1 MSEPTSQT
9 TPQEVGYGI
18 SGATATITLDIPA
31 TRNALSTSVLA
42 QLRRR
47 LAEAVADDAVRVVVV
62 SHTGPVFSSGMDL
75 RTVVDVPAEDQPVMA
90 FPALLADMVTAP
102 KPVIARVAGKARA
115 GGIGLLAACDIAVG
129 TSDADFAFT
138 EVHLGLIPASISLS
152 VLRRV
157 SEQAAR
163 RLFLTGETF
172 DAQYAASIGLL
183 DRVVAPDTLD
193 EEVRAVATSL
203 TEGGPGALAAI
214 KRLLADPPGGTLAER
229 YQALAAL
236 SARHFASPEGQEG
249 TAARREKRRPTWA
262 P

>member
-9 TPQEVGYGI
+9 TPQEVGYGV
-18 SGATATITLDIPA
+18 SGVIARITLDIPA

-42 QLRRR
+42 ELRRR
-47 LAEAVADDAVRVVVV
+47 LAEAVADDAVRVVVL
-62 SHTGPVFSSGMDL
+62 SHTGSVFSSGMDL

-90 FPALLADMVTAP
+90 FAALLTDIVTAP

-115 GGIGLLAACDIAVG
+115 GGIGLLAACDLALG
-129 TSDADFAFT
+129 ASDVDFAFT
-138 EVHLGLIPASISLS
+138 EVRLGLIPASISVP

-172 DAQYAASIGLL
+172 DAQHAANIGLL
-183 DRVVAPDTLD
+183 DRVVPPFALD
-193 EEVRAVATSL
+193 EEVRQVTTALA
-203 TEGGPGALAAI
+203 EGGPGALAAI
-214 KRLLADPPGGTLAER
+214 KRLFAEPPTGTLAER

-236 SARHFASPEGQEG
+236 SARQFASAEGQEG
-249 TAARREKRRPTWA
+249 TAARREKRRPNWA
-262 P
+262 G

>member
-9 TPQEVGYGI
+9 TPHEVGYGV
-18 SGATATITLDIPA
+18 SGVTATITLDIPA

-42 QLRRR
+42 ELRRR
-47 LAEAVADDAVRVVVV
+47 LAEAVADDAVRVVVM

-90 FPALLADMVTAP
+90 FPALLTDILTAP

-129 TSDADFAFT
+129 ASDVDFAFT
-138 EVHLGLIPASISLS
+138 EVRLGLIPASISVP

-172 DAQYAASIGLL
+172 DAQHAASIGLL
-183 DRVVAPDTLD
+183 DRVVASDALD
-193 EEVRAVATSL
+193 KEVRTLAASL
-203 TEGGPGALAAI
+203 GKGGPGALAEI
-214 KRLLADPPGGTLAER
+214 KRLLAEPPTGTLAER
-229 YQALAAL
+229 YKALAAL
-236 SARHFASPEGQEG
+236 SARQFASPEGQEG
-249 TAARREKRRPTWA
+249 TAARREKRRPNWA
-262 P
+262 G

>member
-9 TPQEVGYGI
+9 TPQEVEYGV
-18 SGATATITLDIPA
+18 SGVTATITLNIPA

-42 QLRRR
+42 ELRRR
-47 LAEAVADDAVRVVVV
+47 LAEAVADNAVRVVVL

-75 RTVVDVPAEDQPVMA
+75 RTVASAPAEDQPVIA
-90 FPALLADMVTAP
+90 FPALLTEIVAAP

-129 TSDADFAFT
+129 AGDADFAFT
-138 EVHLGLIPASISLS
+138 EVRLGLVPAVISLP

-157 SEQAAR
+157 YEQAAR
-163 RLFLTGETF
+163 ELLLTGETF
-172 DAQYAASIGLL
+172 DAQHAARIGLL
-183 DRVVAPDTLD
+183 DRVVPPYAVDD
-193 EEVRAVATSL
+193 EVGQVTAALV
-203 TEGGPGALAAI
+203 EGGPNALAAT
-214 KRLLADPPGGTLAER
+214 KRLLTDPPTGTLAER

-249 TAARREKRRPTWA
+249 TAARREKRRPNWA
-262 P
+262 R

>member
-9 TPQEVGYGI
+9 TPQEVGYGV
-18 SGATATITLDIPA
+18 SGVIARITLDIPA

-42 QLRRR
+42 ELRRR
-47 LAEAVADDAVRVVVV
+47 LAEAVADDAVRVVVL
-62 SHTGPVFSSGMDL
+62 SHTGSVFSSGMDL

-90 FPALLADMVTAP
+90 FAALLTDIVTAP

-115 GGIGLLAACDIAVG
+115 GGIGLLAACDLALG
-129 TSDADFAFT
+129 ASDVDFAFT
-138 EVHLGLIPASISLS
+138 EVRLGLIPASISVP

-172 DAQYAASIGLL
+172 DAQHAANIGLL
-183 DRVVAPDTLD
+183 DRVVPPFALD
-193 EEVRAVATSL
+193 EEVRQVTTALA
-203 TEGGPGALAAI
+203 EGGPGALAAI
-214 KRLLADPPGGTLAER
+214 KRLLAEPPTGTLAER

-236 SARHFASPEGQEG
+236 SARQFASAEGQEG
-249 TAARREKRRPTWA
+249 TAARREKRRPNWA
-262 P
+262 G